1 MIESSQNEAIK
12 NLRRVRRSRGAEAL
26 LEGPHLVLE
35 ALRLGLRLQ
44 PVVATAEFLAS
55 AAGEEVLARLERP
68 PLVAAAR
75 ILEGLA
81 DADSPRGLLAVCSLP
96 RHGLEEVTP
105 RPNEI
110 WLYLDRIQDPG
121 NLGALARV
129 AEGLGAAGLLLSP
142 GCADANHPRALRA
155 SAGSLL
161 RVPVAVQVEPAAARE
176 RFSAVVG
183 RGAGGRAGTRW
194 IGLEAHAGALRL
206 DELEPAGDGRVTVLA
221 LGAEGP
227 GLSAA
232 TRAQLDAAVTIPL
245 RGRLESLNV
254 TVASALVLARLAKP
268 LTPP

>member
-1 MIESSQNEAIK
+1 M
-12 NLRRVRRSRGAEAL
+12 

-44 PVVATAEFLAS
+44 PVVATEEFLGS
-55 AAGEEVLARLERP
+55 AVGQEVGARLPRP

-75 ILEGLA
+75 ILEQLA

-96 RHGLEEVTP
+96 RTGLEGVTP
-105 RPNEI
+105 RPPEI

-129 AEGLGAAGLLLSP
+129 AEGLGAAGLVLSP
-142 GCADANHPRALRA
+142 GCADPNHSRALRA

-161 RVPVAVQVEPAAARE
+161 RVPVAVHAEAAATVE
-176 RFSAVVG
+176 RF
-183 RGAGGRAGTRW
+183 RADPAHEVRW
-194 IGLEAHAGALRL
+194 IGLEAHAGALPL
-206 DELEPAGDGRVTVLA
+206 AELGPRGSAETIVLA

-232 TRAQLDAAVTIPL
+232 TRAQLDATVTIPL
-245 RGRLESLNV
+245 AGRLESLNV
-254 TVASALVLARLAKP
+254 TVAAALVLARLAPP